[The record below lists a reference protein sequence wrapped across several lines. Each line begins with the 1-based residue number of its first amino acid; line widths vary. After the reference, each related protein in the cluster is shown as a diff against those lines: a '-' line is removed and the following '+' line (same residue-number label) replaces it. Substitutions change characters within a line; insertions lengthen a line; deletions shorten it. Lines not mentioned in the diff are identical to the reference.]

1 MKTCSMVE
9 SEPLEA
15 KQLAAL
21 LEFIPV
27 LEDPA
32 FCPGGVVPMDEDEMM
47 EEEFSRLVS
56 RLMDACYKNGFVV
69 KFKWEEWETE
79 AIGYLKDPGLLK
91 DADLAIIRR
100 LLTWHIRQN
109 RFLKGHFANMI
120 ARGLV
125 LAILKRLREI
135 G

>member
-1 MKTCSMVE
+1 
-9 SEPLEA
+9 
-15 KQLAAL
+15 L

-47 EEEFSRLVS
+47 EEGFAKLVS

-69 KFKWEEWETE
+69 KFKWEDWEAE

-91 DADLAIIRR
+91 DADLAVLRR

-109 RFLKGHFANMI
+109 RFLKGHFASVV

-125 LAILKRLREI
+125 LAILKRLQEI
-135 G
+135 GGASV